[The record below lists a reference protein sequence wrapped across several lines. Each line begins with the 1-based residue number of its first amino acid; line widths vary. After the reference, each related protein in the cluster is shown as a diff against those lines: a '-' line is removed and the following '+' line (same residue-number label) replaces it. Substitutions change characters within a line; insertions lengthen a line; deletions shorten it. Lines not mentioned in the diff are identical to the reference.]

1 MKKIILMFLF
11 FTSLVFSA
19 FAAKENWNSEIAFN
33 LSFPITNNDVSVEV
47 NDTTGKDS
55 LDTKGIGFLFGGR
68 IYRKD
73 NGLTVLVETGISYA
87 KSSVTGFDDDF
98 SGALFNM
105 NLGLGKRFGFS
116 EDKGSFIPS
125 FIIGYHG
132 AFLENTYKYRDYSFD
147 VDVSGIVFEI
157 GGNLYASYLLGEKA
171 GLCAS
176 VDFTFNI
183 IGIGSE
189 KVSYGNY
196 SESFSVDI
204 DGGTVNILPAIGFF
218 IKL

>member
-1 MKKIILMFLF
+1 MFP
-11 FTSLVFSA
+11 VFSNESNWK
-19 FAAKENWNSEIAFN
+19 KELAFN
-33 LSFPITNNDVSVEV
+33 LSFPITNNDISVDSDNTTEE
-47 NDTTGKDS
+47 DT

-68 IYRKD
+68 SYHKN
-73 NGLTVLVETGISYA
+73 NGFCFLVETGISYA
-87 KSSVTGFDDDF
+87 KSSVIGFDDDF
-98 SGALFNM
+98 SGFLFNM
-105 NLGLGKRFGFS
+105 NLGLGKHFGFNK
-116 EDKGSFIPS
+116 DKGSFIPA

-132 AFLENTYKYRDYSFD
+132 AFLKNTYEYGSYSFD
-147 VDVSGIVFEI
+147 VDVTGIVFEI

-183 IGIGSE
+183 IGVGSE

-196 SESFSVDI
+196 SESFSVDV
-204 DGGTVNILPAIGFF
+204 DGGTVNILPAVGFF